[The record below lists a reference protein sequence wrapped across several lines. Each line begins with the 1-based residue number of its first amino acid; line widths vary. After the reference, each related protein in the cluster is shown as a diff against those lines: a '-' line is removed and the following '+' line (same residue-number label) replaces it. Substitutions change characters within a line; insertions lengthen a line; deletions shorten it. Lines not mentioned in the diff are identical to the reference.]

1 MARRI
6 AHGIVFLGVALL
18 AACSGEP
25 PTGPVEVKWDR
36 DQCERCRM
44 VVSDPFHA
52 AQIRQPAGQGRT
64 KVYRFDDFGCAVI
77 WLDKQSWRDLPGVE
91 FWVTD
96 HRSGDWIDAR
106 KAVFA
111 PGQVTPM
118 EYGLGAQR
126 EAADGGGMDFAQA
139 REHVYGVERRF
150 NTHHH
155 HSEGTDTLSP
165 NENTRDR

>member
-6 AHGIVFLGVALL
+6 AQGIVFLGAALL

-25 PTGPVEVKWDR
+25 PTGPVKVKWDR

-44 VVSDPFHA
+44 VVSDPYHA

-77 WLDKQSWRDLPGVE
+77 WLDKQSWRDVPGVE

-106 KAVFA
+106 KAWYVL
-111 PGQVTPM
+111 
-118 EYGLGAQR
+118 ESNR
-126 EAADGGGMDFAQA
+126 SGGMGAAEAVPFATKEGAESFRTKQGGK
-139 REHVYGVERRF
+139 VYAFASIPE
-150 NTHHH
+150 
-155 HSEGTDTLSP
+155 DYIQQ
-165 NENTRDR
+165 